1 MWFFQSKQP
10 YSDGYFPTWIPGCD
24 SHIPALLDLF
34 IDANI
39 FSTVAFPPLK
49 NSDHTVVSVS
59 IDFSSNSKAE
69 AFFHYT
75 AYDYTGAGWDG
86 LRDHLKDVSWEDI
99 FKLGASVAV
108 VSHSCW
114 NWCIYSSSQ
123 ISHEA

>member
-1 MWFFQSKQP
+1 M
-10 YSDGYFPTWIPGCD
+10 
-24 SHIPALLDLF
+24 DLF

-59 IDFSSNSKAE
+59 TDFSSNSKEE

-75 AYDYTGAGWDG
+75 AYDYTGADWDG
-86 LRDHLKDVSWEDI
+86 LRDHLKDVSLEDI

-108 VSHSCW
+108 VSHSGL
-114 NWCIYSSSQ
+114 N
-123 ISHEA
+123 